1 MKQTMTKGLFITG
14 TDTEIGK
21 TVVTAGIASILRS
34 QNIDTGVMKPIA
46 SGDRADAVVL
56 RHFAR
61 INEDLNNINPVF
73 FDQPLAPS
81 IASHLDDRSINWS
94 KIYQCFERLKKKYD
108 FLLVEGVGGI
118 AVPLSSDQ
126 QVIQLILKFQLP
138 LLIVARA
145 NLGTINHTVL
155 TVAYARQYGIEPIG
169 IILNSNKPIVDDPS
183 VNSNSAE
190 IQRLTG
196 VKVLGN
202 VPYSPKCQRT
212 DVDKRFLG
220 QHIQSHVDLSPIY
233 EILEKKPCAF
243 D

>member
-1 MKQTMTKGLFITG
+1 MTRGLFITG

-21 TVVTAGIASILRS
+21 TVVTAGIASVLRS

-81 IASHLDDRSINWS
+81 IASHLDNRSINWS

-138 LLIVARA
+138 KS
-145 NLGTINHTVL
+145 T
-155 TVAYARQYGIEPIG
+155 YATMCLR
-169 IILNSNKPIVDDPS
+169 
-183 VNSNSAE
+183 E
-190 IQRLTG
+190 ISMT
-196 VKVLGN
+196 
-202 VPYSPKCQRT
+202 ST
-212 DVDKRFLG
+212 
-220 QHIQSHVDLSPIY
+220 
-233 EILEKKPCAF
+233 
-243 D
+243 

>member
-46 SGDRADAVVL
+46 SGDRADAMIL

-81 IASHLDDRSINWS
+81 IASHLENRSINWS

-126 QVIQLILKFQLP
+126 KVIQLILKFRYHRYFL
-138 LLIVARA
+138 LLIT
-145 NLGTINHTVL
+145 N
-155 TVAYARQYGIEPIG
+155 Y
-169 IILNSNKPIVDDPS
+169 
-183 VNSNSAE
+183 
-190 IQRLTG
+190 
-196 VKVLGN
+196 
-202 VPYSPKCQRT
+202 
-212 DVDKRFLG
+212 F
-220 QHIQSHVDLSPIY
+220 
-233 EILEKKPCAF
+233 
-243 D
+243 